1 MDRGARWVT
10 VRWIAKSQSEHSLTL
25 SFGPLFMLSHLILM
39 VPQIATTYLT
49 YCYVTNNLPI
59 FIDIGTETL

>member
-25 SFGPLFMLSHLILM
+25 SFGPLFMLSHLLLM
-39 VPQIATTYLT
+39 VPHIATTYPT